1 MSNAVSALN
10 GKVYGGFAKVSEA
23 GLQGMIT
30 LRADLAAPEVK
41 AAVKKVTGCAM
52 PEARRIVTVGGKA
65 VAWMSPDELMLL
77 VPYKDAPAA
86 VAQLDKALAKSHALA
101 CDVSDARVLF
111 RVTGAKGGDVLQKLC
126 PVDIAALAPD
136 EIRRTRA
143 AQVACAFWR
152 SGPDEISLVSFRSVA
167 GYVMGLLEHSARP
180 GSELT
185 PG

>member
-10 GKVYGGFAKVSEA
+10 GKVYAGFAEMSEA

-52 PEARRIVTVGGKA
+52 PEPRRIVTTGGKA
-65 VAWMSPDELMLL
+65 AAWMSPDELMLL

-111 RVTGAKGGDVLQKLC
+111 RVTGAK
-126 PVDIAALAPD
+126 AAD
-136 EIRRTRA
+136 SA
-143 AQVACAFWR
+143 AKAVPRR
-152 SGPDEISLVSFRSVA
+152 SGRNGARRDPPHPRSP
-167 GYVMGLLEHSARP
+167 GCGRLLAL
-180 GSELT
+180 GSR
-185 PG
+185 